1 MYKLYGSLG
10 AASLSPQCVLEES
23 GLPYEFI
30 EVDISEDTERDL
42 EYLKLNPHGRIP
54 TLIFEDQVMI
64 ESAAIS
70 IYLAD
75 KHSHT
80 QLSPPLDHPERSH
93 YLQWMVY
100 LTNTLQETLLLKMY
114 SSLYTDD
121 PQGYDATISRATSK
135 LDTIMSFVEKSLSL
149 TEGPF
154 FLGNGL
160 STADIYLNMLTGWD
174 PAIQVRSLSSSTTAD
189 IPKNQR
195 YTNIERNYSEM
206 LKRPGVAKTFSAN
219 GY

>member
-10 AASLSPQCVLEES
+10 AASLTPQCVLEES

-30 EVDISEDTERDL
+30 EVDISEDTERDP

-54 TLIFEDQVMI
+54 TLVIDDQVMI

-174 PAIQVRSLSSSTTAD
+174 PTIQVRILSSSTTAD

>member
-30 EVDISEDTERDL
+30 EVDISEDTERDP

-75 KHSHT
+75 KHAHT
-80 QLSPPLDHPERSH
+80 QLSPPLDHP
-93 YLQWMVY
+93 
-100 LTNTLQETLLLKMY
+100 
-114 SSLYTDD
+114 
-121 PQGYDATISRATSK
+121 
-135 LDTIMSFVEKSLSL
+135 
-149 TEGPF
+149 
-154 FLGNGL
+154 
-160 STADIYLNMLTGWD
+160 
-174 PAIQVRSLSSSTTAD
+174 
-189 IPKNQR
+189 
-195 YTNIERNYSEM
+195 
-206 LKRPGVAKTFSAN
+206 KR
-219 GY
+219 

>member
-1 MYKLYGSLG
+1 
-10 AASLSPQCVLEES
+10 
-23 GLPYEFI
+23 
-30 EVDISEDTERDL
+30 
-42 EYLKLNPHGRIP
+42 
-54 TLIFEDQVMI
+54 MI

-80 QLSPPLDHPERSH
+80 QLSPPLDHPERSR

-135 LDTIMSFVEKSLSL
+135 LDTIMSFVEKSLDV
-149 TEGPF
+149 TKGPF
-154 FLGNGL
+154 FLGNEL
-160 STADIYLNMLTGWD
+160 TTADIYLNMLTGWD
-174 PAIQVRSLSSSTTAD
+174 PAIQVRILSSSTTAD
-189 IPKNQR
+189 IPENQR
-195 YTNIERNYSEM
+195 YPNVECNYAEM
-206 LKRPGVAKTFSAN
+206 LKRPGRAKTFSTN

>member
-1 MYKLYGSLG
+1 
-10 AASLSPQCVLEES
+10 
-23 GLPYEFI
+23 
-30 EVDISEDTERDL
+30 
-42 EYLKLNPHGRIP
+42 
-54 TLIFEDQVMI
+54 
-64 ESAAIS
+64 
-70 IYLAD
+70 
-75 KHSHT
+75 
-80 QLSPPLDHPERSH
+80 
-93 YLQWMVY
+93 
-100 LTNTLQETLLLKMY
+100 
-114 SSLYTDD
+114 
-121 PQGYDATISRATSK
+121 
-135 LDTIMSFVEKSLSL
+135 MSFVEKSLSL

-174 PAIQVRSLSSSTTAD
+174 PTIQVRILSSSTTAD